1 MKRYKQILAAGAA
14 AFFLLSPAASALAG
28 VPDTVVRI
36 GRNRGCVVAGGTVD
50 MEKTYKLIIK
60 EYREGRIGAISLDWP
75 GEFEGKD
82 ND

>member
-1 MKRYKQILAAGAA
+1 
-14 AFFLLSPAASALAG
+14 
-28 VPDTVVRI
+28 
-36 GRNRGCVVAGGTVD
+36 